1 MQLQRKLH
9 RLIRQEQYL
18 MLSLDLVRVQQKL
31 TEQRLRLLEL
41 LLAEMEGSEQM
52 RLLDQVPEPPTGLTE
67 IDLYLG
73 LSTPPD

>member
-1 MQLQRKLH
+1 
-9 RLIRQEQYL
+9 

-31 TEQRLRLLEL
+31 TEQQMRLLEL

-73 LSTPPD
+73 L